1 MRRFTHTFPQRISAF
16 LLCLA
21 LLVGLLPT
29 SALAAGTDTGK
40 AIQLGTSGISDS
52 TSMQNSSG
60 TYYTP
65 SDYVYFGVK
74 GNDPIKWRVLD
85 ADKTND
91 GTTSGMFLLSEYLL
105 DSGVVFESAWNSDD
119 NDGQTNPNEWQH
131 SDAQNWC
138 STFATNPDVFST
150 AEQAAFLGVAKTDSA
165 ESSLY
170 SIPWDASSLTEND
183 KVFFLSVRELA
194 DYVGSYDGAPGLS
207 ATDTAQSTGFWWLRS
222 PYANSTFL
230 AGLVNLGGSVN
241 RLLVSNAWAA
251 RPAFNLRQHRTIAEA
266 SAVESP
272 IRQETIGF
280 PAHFF
285 ARAHNFKPP
294 GRACQPEADSPM
306 RT

>member
-138 STFATNPDVFST
+138 QHVC
-150 AEQAAFLGVAKTDSA
+150 
-165 ESSLY
+165 
-170 SIPWDASSLTEND
+170 D
-183 KVFFLSVRELA
+183 KSRCFFNGR
-194 DYVGSYDGAPGLS
+194 
-207 ATDTAQSTGFWWLRS
+207 TG
-222 PYANSTFL
+222 
-230 AGLVNLGGSVN
+230 
-241 RLLVSNAWAA
+241 
-251 RPAFNLRQHRTIAEA
+251 
-266 SAVESP
+266 
-272 IRQETIGF
+272 GF
-280 PAHFF
+280 P
-285 ARAHNFKPP
+285 RRCEN
-294 GRACQPEADSPM
+294 R
-306 RT
+306 